1 MKVKNIV
8 FSGFM
13 GAILMTAADAAT
25 IASKNYVDSFV
36 GAREAVLQNQISAN
50 VTAINNHADLI
61 DANSDAITANANSIT
76 AMDAAYKQADA
87 DTLSAANAYTDEEIT
102 KLNNSLTQTG
112 GNVGALTNSLNALTE
127 RVATNE
133 TNISTNT
140 GNISTNTGNISTNTA
155 AIEALGQTVEA
166 NKAAA
171 EKAVKDLADGA
182 VATNT
187 GAIATLNG
195 DGDGSVAKAIAD
207 AIGASESAAANKY
220 AEKTYVDNQDDA
232 LDARIVAN
240 ENYIAQHKTDYQTL
254 NSSVSTNTAN
264 IATNTGNI
272 TTLMANAETT
282 GSVDN
287 KVATSAADTKTA
299 YEAYAIPKPS
309 ESDCNAASGLC
320 VLSVS
325 ADGQTLQ
332 WVDVTDTV
340 ANGTDTPGQES

>member
-61 DANSDAITANANSIT
+61 DANSSAISD
-76 AMDAAYKQADA
+76 MDAAYKAADEA
-87 DTLSAANAYTDEEIT
+87 TLSTAKTYTDDEIK
-102 KLNNSLTQTG
+102 KLNESLTQTG
-112 GNVGALTNSLNALTE
+112 GNVGALTNSLNALTN
-127 RVATNE
+127 RVSTNE
-133 TNISTNT
+133 TNIATNT
-140 GNISTNTGNISTNTA
+140 GNISTNAG
-155 AIEALGQTVEA
+155 AIEALGQTVET
-166 NKAAA
+166 NRAAA
-171 EKAVKDLADGA
+171 ETAVNDLKTGQ

-187 GAIATLNG
+187 AAIATLNG

-207 AIGASESAAANKY
+207 AIGASETAAANKY

-232 LDARIVAN
+232 LGARIAAN

-309 ESDCNAASGLC
+309 DSDCNAASGLC

-325 ADGQTLQ
+325 EDGQTLQ
-332 WVDVTDTV
+332 WVDVTDAV
-340 ANGTDTPGQES
+340 VSEPDGGEEA

>member
-25 IASKNYVDSFV
+25 IASKNYVDTFV

-61 DANSDAITANANSIT
+61 DANSSAISD
-76 AMDAAYKQADA
+76 MDAAYKAADET
-87 DTLSAANAYTDEEIT
+87 TLSTAKTYTDDEIK
-102 KLNNSLTQTG
+102 KLNESLTQTG
-112 GNVGALTNSLNALTE
+112 GNVGALTNSLNALTN
-127 RVATNE
+127 RVSTNE
-133 TNISTNT
+133 TNIATNT
-140 GNISTNTGNISTNTA
+140 NNISANAG
-155 AIEALGQTVEA
+155 AIETLGQTVET
-166 NKAAA
+166 NRAAA
-171 EKAVKDLADGA
+171 ETAVNDLKTGQ

-187 GAIATLNG
+187 AAIATLNG

-220 AEKTYVDNQDDA
+220 AEKTYVDSQDDA
-232 LDARIVAN
+232 LDARIAAN

-309 ESDCNAASGLC
+309 DSDCNAASGLC

-325 ADGQTLQ
+325 EDGQTLQ
-332 WVDVTDTV
+332 WVDVTDAV
-340 ANGTDTPGQES
+340 VSEPDGGEEA